1 METIQ
6 EKMRQLAK
14 AVIAKALFDCVKIPE
29 KGFNHQS
36 TFYIDSNDRLLFSKL
51 SSCQINVEL
60 LEWFE
65 SRSRARFSY
74 LYWLGYAGLN
84 PNAIRNYI
92 KKLRDIA
99 NGCSLPDDVEL
110 EIDRYAE
117 PEPSIKVPGYLPYV
131 RTRQHGKKWMNV

>member
-14 AVIAKALFDCVKIPE
+14 AVIAKALFDCVKIPA

-36 TFYIDSNDRLLFSKL
+36 TFYIDGNDKLLYSQL

-65 SRSRARFSY
+65 SRSRAKFSY

-84 PNAIRNYI
+84 PNAIRDYVR
-92 KKLRDIA
+92 KLRAIV
-99 NGCSLPDDVEL
+99 NGAVLEDDVEV

>member
-29 KGFNHQS
+29 KGF
-36 TFYIDSNDRLLFSKL
+36 IDSNDRLLFSKL

-74 LYWLGYAGLN
+74 LYWLGYSGLN

-92 KKLRDIA
+92 KKLRAIV
-99 NGCSLPDDVEL
+99 NGAVLEDDKAVENVEVETKEILPV
-110 EIDRYAE
+110 
-117 PEPSIKVPGYLPYV
+117 VPGYLPYV
-131 RTRQHGKKWMNV
+131 RSRQHGKKWMNV